1 MTSTGGVGE
10 RLALVAGGALA
21 LALVQLL
28 LAKREGKSRDGGNLG
43 TGSAHSINTPEVRLT
58 NTRWFSQL
66 FLSTTGCAIGLGSC
80 RDYEL

>member
-1 MTSTGGVGE
+1 MTSTGGMGE

-43 TGSAHSINTPEVRLT
+43 TGSAHTNTPEVRVT

-66 FLSTTGCAIGLGSC
+66 FLSTTGCVIGLGSG